1 MLYMLDTNICIYLLK
16 NKPPGIREKLE
27 RIEFGNLAI
36 SSISVAELYFG
47 IEKSRNPQKNL
58 INLNKFLSPIIIIPF
73 NIHAARIYGT
83 IRNMLEKEGKLI
95 GPNDMLI
102 AAHALSTDSILVTNN
117 IKEFKRVPKLKLENW
132 VS

>member
-1 MLYMLDTNICIYLLK
+1 MS
-16 NKPPGIREKLE
+16 
-27 RIEFGNLAI
+27 NL
-36 SSISVAELYFG
+36 G
-47 IEKSRNPQKNL
+47 
-58 INLNKFLSPIIIIPF
+58 

-83 IRNMLEKEGKLI
+83 IRNILEKEGKLI

>member
-1 MLYMLDTNICIYLLK
+1 MLDTNICIYLLK
-16 NKPPGIREKLE
+16 NKPPGIRGKID
-27 RIEFGNLAI
+27 RIEFESLTI

-47 IEKSRNPQKNL
+47 VEKSGNSQINLKNL
-58 INLNKFLSPIIIIPF
+58 NNFLSPIIILSF
-73 NIHAARIYGT
+73 DIHAARIYGI
-83 IRNMLEKEGKLI
+83 IRSILEREGKLI

-117 IKEFKRVPKLKLENW
+117 INEFKRVSKLKLENW